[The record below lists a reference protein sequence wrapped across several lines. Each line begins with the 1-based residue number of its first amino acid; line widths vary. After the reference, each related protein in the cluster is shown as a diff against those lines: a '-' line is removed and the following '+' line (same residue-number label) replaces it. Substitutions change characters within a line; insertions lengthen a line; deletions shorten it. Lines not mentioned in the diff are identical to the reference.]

1 MNVSRRGFLQ
11 ASGAIAISFTIP
23 ACMRAE
29 APAPTGSAILGN
41 RLIVDGSGSVR
52 LMLGKVE
59 LGQGI
64 GTALAQLAAE
74 ELDVSFDRL
83 QLVTVDTNV
92 SPDESYT
99 FSSIS
104 VQQAGPPTRRAAA
117 AARARLLQQ
126 AAEQLD
132 VDVDSLRAVD
142 GEILAGDEPTGL
154 SYWSL
159 IGDREVHLEVV
170 DEQALKPVADHTVV
184 GQSYQRIDIPAKVFG
199 GAAFL
204 QDLRLPDM
212 VHARVVRPAAE
223 RAELKAIDTS
233 AAEQAPGVLKVIR
246 DGNFIAVIAE
256 REQQARNAARILHG
270 AAGWRFATDMP
281 DEEHIFDWLQNAP
294 LQTEPVASKQADI
307 DAETTTVSATY
318 QRPYQA
324 HASISPSAA
333 IAQFDGERLTVW
345 SHGQG
350 MYPLRAGIAYV
361 LGLDIEN
368 VRCIHYE
375 ASGCYGHN
383 GADDAACDAA
393 AIALQFPGRPV
404 RLQWERADEMAWE
417 PYGSAMQIEVSADV
431 DTNGDVRNWNYELW
445 SGPHSSR
452 PRNEKTA
459 GNMIYARHKADALPL
474 PPIQSIPQPN
484 GGADRNAVP
493 LYAFDALNVTK
504 HLTTEVPIRLSALR
518 GLGAYANVFAIE
530 SFLDELALRAGV
542 DPLDYRLRQLEDKRA
557 IAVLEQL
564 AEQSGWYGR
573 EPSAD
578 DGWGLGF
585 ARFKNRSAYVGVIV
599 RVAMLQDGI
608 RVKHASAVCDAGLVV
623 NPDGAS
629 NQIEGGI
636 VQSASWTLKE
646 QIRFSNEKKQSLDW
660 NAYPI
665 LRFDEVPDIEV
676 SFVDRDDEPSL
687 GVGEAAQGPTAAA
700 IANALYSASGER
712 KRRLAAAIANALYS
726 ASGERKR
733 RLPLI

>member
-1 MNVSRRGFLQ
+1 MNVTRRDFLQ
-11 ASGAIAISFTIP
+11 ASGAIAISFSIP

-29 APAPTGSAILGN
+29 APDPTGSAVLGN
-41 RLIVDGSGSVR
+41 RLIVEASGNVR

-74 ELDVSFDRL
+74 ELDVSFERL
-83 QLVTVDTNV
+83 QLVTVDTDI

-117 AARARLLQQ
+117 AARAHLLQQ
-126 AAEQLD
+126 AADGLG
-132 VDVDSLRAVD
+132 VDVNTLRVTD
-142 GEILAGDEPTGL
+142 GEILAGDEPTGMT
-154 SYWSL
+154 YWSL
-159 IGDREVHLEVV
+159 IGDSDVRLDFADDQV
-170 DEQALKPVADHTVV
+170 LKPVADHSIV
-184 GQSYQRIDIPAKVFG
+184 GESYERIDLPAKVFG
-199 GAAFL
+199 GEAYL

-212 VHARVVRPAAE
+212 VHARVVRPPAE
-223 RAELKAIDTS
+223 RAELKVIDTT
-233 AAEQAPGVLKVIR
+233 AAEAAPGVLKVVL

-256 REQQARNAARILHG
+256 REQQARDAAKMLHD
-270 AAGWRFATDMP
+270 AAGWRFVTDMP

-294 LQTEPVASKQADI
+294 LQTEPVASVQADI
-307 DAETTTVSATY
+307 DAETTTVRAVY
-318 QRPYQA
+318 QRAYQA

-333 IAQFDGERLTVW
+333 IAQFDGENLTVW
-345 SHGQG
+345 SHAQG
-350 MYPLRAGIAYV
+350 MYPLRGGLSYV
-361 LGLDIEN
+361 LGLDIEKI
-368 VRCIHYE
+368 RCIHYE

-417 PYGSAMQIEVSADV
+417 PYGSAMHIEVSADV
-431 DTNGDVRNWNYELW
+431 DAAGDVRNWNYDLW

-452 PRNEKTA
+452 PRDEKNA
-459 GNMIYARHKADALPL
+459 GSMIYAQHRADALPL

-493 LYAFDALNVTK
+493 LYAFDAMEVTK
-504 HLTTEVPIRLSALR
+504 HLTTDVPIRLSALR

-542 DPLDYRLRQLEDKRA
+542 DPLDYRVRQLDNERA

-564 AEQSGWYGR
+564 AEQSGWYER
-573 EPSAD
+573 EPTAE

-585 ARFKNRSAYVGVIV
+585 AQFKNRSAYVGVVV
-599 RVAMLQDGI
+599 RLAVMDDGI
-608 RVKHASAVCDAGLVV
+608 RLKHASAVCDAGLVV

-660 NAYPI
+660 NDYPI
-665 LRFDEVPDIEV
+665 LRFDEIPEVEV
-676 SFVDRDDEPSL
+676 SFVDRDDQPSL

-700 IANALYSASGER
+700 IANALYAATGER
-712 KRRLAAAIANALYS
+712 KRRI
-726 ASGERKR
+726 
-733 RLPLI
+733 PLI